1 VKYAE
6 IHQPGPNYWVP
17 RNKEI
22 TIPPG
27 TREKNMNPPENHP
40 ISADIWAFLDL
51 WCSGEAREKNKIPN
65 F

>member
-1 VKYAE
+1 
-6 IHQPGPNYWVP
+6 
-17 RNKEI
+17 
-22 TIPPG
+22 
-27 TREKNMNPPENHP
+27 MNPPENHP